1 MLRRPTK
8 RQGTRISPADEGGE
22 SLHEFLLREL
32 PPGKTK
38 QAPYFTDAVTKAAE
52 RYDRHA
58 ARRSE
63 WLDYAARRNRLRRIA
78 RSAESLA
85 SELCALDILSRD
97 NLSCRSAPEKV
108 EALLGSLR
116 FLNKETT
123 DLAGQVQENGRPRD
137 LAEEQWILE
146 LADIYENAFCK
157 PASVWGSGDEPAKR
171 RGKFY
176 RLLEVGRPSS
186 FPRYGKL
193 TVRQVDRTLRHRRK
207 RSPIAGLLPSKPAQR
222 NEADG

>member
-1 MLRRPTK
+1 MLHRPTK
-8 RQGTRISPADEGGE
+8 RQRTRTSPADEGGE

-32 PPGKTK
+32 PPGNTK
-38 QAPYFTDAVTKAAE
+38 QAPYFTDAVTKAGE

-58 ARRSE
+58 ARRNE
-63 WLDYAARRNRLRRIA
+63 WRDYATRRNRLTRIA
-78 RSAESLA
+78 RSADALA

-97 NLSCRSAPEKV
+97 NLACQTGPEKV

-116 FLNKETT
+116 FLSNETT
-123 DLAGQVQENGRPRD
+123 DLAAQVQKNGRPRD

-157 PASVWGSGDEPAKR
+157 PASVWGSGDEAAKR

-176 RLLEVGRPSS
+176 HLLEVGRPSS

-193 TVRQVDRTLRHRRK
+193 TIRQVKRTLRHRRK
-207 RSPIAGLLPSKPAQR
+207 RSPIVGLLP
-222 NEADG
+222 